1 SQCLKGGPFCAP
13 IRGPVCRPIDSYFH
27 LVFTLPRP
35 IADIAYQNK
44 RVIYGLLFKAS
55 AEATLRLAADP
66 KRLGARVAITSV
78 LHTWGSAMTHHPHVH
93 MIVPGGGVALDGSRW
108 IASKPSY
115 FLPVRA
121 LSRLFRRLML
131 EMLAAAHAEGRLA
144 FFGAQAG
151 LVDAAAFARFLA
163 PLRKSEWVVYAK
175 EPFAAPKA
183 VLAYLARYTHRVAI
197 SNRRLIKADA
207 DGVTFRYKDYRL
219 DGDARYKTMRLET
232 GEFIRRF
239 LTHVLP
245 KGFHRIRHYGLL
257 ANGRRAANLARARE
271 LLGAKPPAP
280 KPKPDQTTGAAEP
293 RALPVPCP
301 CCGGRMLIIEVIEP
315 QRPPPRGP
323 PPFQRDAV

>member
-1 SQCLKGGPFCAP
+1 
-13 IRGPVCRPIDSYFH
+13 
-27 LVFTLPRP
+27 
-35 IADIAYQNK
+35 
-44 RVIYGLLFKAS
+44 
-55 AEATLRLAADP
+55 
-66 KRLGARVAITSV
+66 
-78 LHTWGSAMTHHPHVH
+78 MTHHPHVH

-108 IASKPSY
+108 IASKPNY

-219 DGDARYKTMRLET
+219 DGD
-232 GEFIRRF
+232 
-239 LTHVLP
+239 
-245 KGFHRIRHYGLL
+245 
-257 ANGRRAANLARARE
+257 
-271 LLGAKPPAP
+271 
-280 KPKPDQTTGAAEP
+280 
-293 RALPVPCP
+293 
-301 CCGGRMLIIEVIEP
+301 
-315 QRPPPRGP
+315 GP
-323 PPFQRDAV
+323 L